1 VTKTNT
7 ETGSTKRT
15 ADAPSGDDLQAGA
28 ETELLVW
35 NGLVAR
41 AERAVCAH
49 IPERDHQAETDV
61 VARECSG

>member
-1 VTKTNT
+1 MTKTHAET
-7 ETGSTKRT
+7 ETTKRT
-15 ADAPSGDDLQAGA
+15 AAEASGDDLQAGA

-49 IPERDHQAETDV
+49 IPELDDQAETNG